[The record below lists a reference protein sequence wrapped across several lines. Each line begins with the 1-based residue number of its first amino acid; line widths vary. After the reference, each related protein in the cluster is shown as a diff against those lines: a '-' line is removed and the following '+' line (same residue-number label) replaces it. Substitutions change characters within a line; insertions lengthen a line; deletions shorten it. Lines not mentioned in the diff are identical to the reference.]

1 MQFSIDFKTCEF
13 FVQADYSRK
22 TSDYSDYSREGYGTY
37 TETSITVDLTDKDID
52 FALNESLFP
61 GCDETYIAGVY
72 TFHTGETFTRDEFR
86 KVALEQIK
94 EQVSELEDTADEDY
108 DEDYDY

>member
-1 MQFSIDFKTCEF
+1 MQFRIDFKTCEF

-22 TSDYSDYSREGYGTY
+22 TSDYSDRSREGYGTY
-37 TETSITVDLTDKDID
+37 TETSIKIDLSDKDID

-61 GCDETYIAGVY
+61 GCDETYIDGVY
-72 TFHTGETFTRDEFR
+72 TMHTGETFTRDEFR
-86 KVALEQIK
+86 KVALEQIE
-94 EQVSELEDTADEDY
+94 EQVKEFEDTEDESY